1 MRSKTRFLRK
11 IVYGLTE
18 DRIKKIIEMHES
30 RGWKKESEIKEYGYG
45 FGCLMTF
52 EAKHC
57 KN

>member
-1 MRSKTRFLRK
+1 MRGKSKCLRK

-18 DRIKKIIEMHES
+18 DKIKKVIEMHER

-52 EAKHC
+52 EVINH